1 MNKIMNAEQ
10 KLNCPVT
17 QTLNIVGGKWK
28 ALILFQLT
36 QGHMRTG
43 ELERNLPGITQKMLI
58 QQLRE
63 LEQDGLVLRKV
74 YAEVPPRVEYSL
86 TELGLSFL
94 PVLKAMADW
103 GHAYRQRTL
112 TPEREAI

>member
-1 MNKIMNAEQ
+1 MDAAQ
-10 KLNCPVT
+10 KMNCPVT

-28 ALILFQLT
+28 AIILFQLIEH
-36 QGHMRTG
+36 HMRTS

-74 YAEVPPRVEYSL
+74 YPEVPPRVEYSL
-86 TELGLSFL
+86 TELGQSFL

-103 GHAYRQRTL
+103 GHAYRQRAL
-112 TPEREAI
+112 SVEREAV